1 MNQQTEILLIY
12 LYTGTGTCEVVVHL
26 WPISNRKL
34 KKIQAQCG
42 KIVSTISKYSCLQ
55 QTEVLLIY
63 VYTGTPLA

>member
-34 KKIQAQCG
+34 KNNHKPQ
-42 KIVSTISKYSCLQ
+42 VR
-55 QTEVLLIY
+55 
-63 VYTGTPLA
+63 